1 MKIADRIQ
9 RITPSATL
17 EMTAKAADLTNR
29 GVRVFNMSVGEPD
42 FNTPNNIINAAIQ
55 AMQDGHTRYTP
66 GTGILKLKEAV
77 QTKLSRDNNINY
89 DTNEIIVSSGAKHS
103 LYNAC
108 QVLFQS
114 GDEVIIFTPYWVS
127 FPDFVSVTGAK
138 PIFVETDPDNQYEP
152 IFDDLL
158 SKIND
163 NTKGIIINSPSNPTG
178 GVWSD
183 SAIKKTVDI
192 AKSHSLWVFSDECYE
207 QLTYDIN
214 FNSTYFLC
222 GEYEKILTFQSCS
235 KSYAMTGWRIGY
247 TCGDARVIKA
257 MGKLQG
263 QSTSCPNSIAQVAA
277 CEALTGDQSS
287 VQEMKK
293 AFHARRDIIVNR
305 LNAMD
310 NIDCSVPYGAF
321 YVFPNIKKLINRNL
335 DGKIIKSALD
345 LCMILLDKHSV
356 VSVAG
361 DSFGSNC
368 NIRFSYATSEA
379 TINKAMNCFEELIK
393 EIE

>member
-1 MKIADRIQ
+1 MSFADRIN

-17 EMTAKAADLTNR
+17 EMTAKAAALRDR
-29 GVRVFNMSVGEPD
+29 GIAVYNMSVGEPD
-42 FNTPNNIINAAIQ
+42 FNTPNNIINAATQ
-55 AMQDGHTRYTP
+55 AMKDGHTRYTP
-66 GTGILKLKEAV
+66 GSGTLRLKEAI
-77 QTKLSRDNNINY
+77 QAKLSRDNHIHY
-89 DTNEIIVSSGAKHS
+89 DTDEIIVSSGGKHS

-114 GDEVIIFTPYWVS
+114 GDEVIIFSPYWVS

-138 PIFVETDPDNQYEP
+138 PIFVATDSEKQYEP
-152 IFDDLL
+152 DFDDLI
-158 SKIND
+158 SKINS

-183 SAIKKTVDI
+183 DAIKKTVDI
-192 AKSHSLWVFSDECYE
+192 AKAHSLWVFSDECYE
-207 QLTYDIN
+207 QLTYDTQ

-222 GEYEKILTFQSCS
+222 SEYKKILTFQSCS
-235 KSYAMTGWRIGY
+235 KTYAMTGWRIGY
-247 TCGDARVIKA
+247 TCGDRSVIKA

-277 CEALTGDQSS
+277 CEALIGDQSS
-287 VQEMKK
+287 VKKMKQ
-293 AFHARRDIIVNR
+293 AFHTRREIIVNR
-305 LNAMD
+305 LNDMEH
-310 NIDCSVPYGAF
+310 ISCGTPYGAF

-345 LCMILLDKHSV
+345 LCMILLEKKSV

-361 DSFGSNC
+361 DSFGSNH
-368 NIRFSYATSEA
+368 NIRFSYATSESI
-379 TINKAMNCFEELIK
+379 INEAMNRFEELLK